1 MAQWA
6 TGTSG
11 NPSGRRPKGNAIAD
25 ILNELLDELKEPG
38 VTRRRAILAN
48 VCNMAEAGDMRAV
61 NFIAERTCGKV
72 TENAQRFGIG
82 PLEVDGVEFV
92 PAREPIRLFEFSP
105 VGEKPG
111 ED

>member
-1 MAQWA
+1 MAPWA
-6 TGTSG
+6 AGVSG
-11 NPSGRRPKGNAIAD
+11 NPSGRPPKGNAIAD
-25 ILNELLDELKEPG
+25 ILNELLDDLKSPG

-82 PLEVDGVEFV
+82 PLEIDGVQFV
-92 PAREPIRLFEFSP
+92 AAHEPIRLFEFSP
-105 VGEKPG
+105 VGEKPR
-111 ED
+111 EV